1 MHIVLSNSLDFLTFM
16 ILCYDIFSCCSPYSF
31 TQVAVFSTLF
41 HRQEAVLRGHYTA
54 IKDISWS
61 GDGLYLVSVS
71 DGEVYTWG
79 VETFSK

>member
-1 MHIVLSNSLDFLTFM
+1 M
-16 ILCYDIFSCCSPYSF
+16 
-31 TQVAVFSTLF
+31 AVFSTLF

-79 VETFSK
+79 METFSK